1 MNIKVADEIWVSAA
15 LLHREKLS
23 EIDFSVSEI
32 VGRALE
38 EGIFGSYRP
47 GLQAHASTHCVAN
60 KRPHSGRYRML
71 YETAR
76 GRRRLFRAGDPY
88 HPHREG
94 ARIRPEKGDL
104 PSAYGQ
110 LIDWYDQAYDRRVV
124 TPGHS
129 EKKRFEVRLDLSE
142 LQKWLECM
150 SPEELREQLL
160 SVCVRR
166 TREEGNEEKQQ
177 QGAKQKG
184 ENK

>member
-1 MNIKVADEIWVSAA
+1 MKIKISDRIWLAAA
-15 LLHREKLS
+15 LLHRERP
-23 EIDFSVSEI
+23 ECEDFSVAEI
-32 VGRALE
+32 IQRALAGDLGGE
-38 EGIFGSYRP
+38 YQP
-47 GLQAHASTHCVAN
+47 GLQVHASKHCVATKSPN
-60 KRPHSGRYRML
+60 PARYRML
-71 YETAR
+71 HETAR

-104 PSAYGQ
+104 PSAYGH

-142 LQKWLECM
+142 LQKWLERM

-166 TREEGNEEKQQ
+166 TREEENEEKQ